1 MGIDNKKTSS
11 LETIKRPEGIQHMFP
26 FFWRRVNPRPEP
38 TNERFLEERKLGE
51 NQNDN
56 LSG

>member
-26 FFWRRVNPRPEP
+26 FFWRRVNPRPEL
-38 TNERFLEERKLGE
+38 TNERFLEEKELGKKTK
-51 NQNDN
+51 
-56 LSG
+56 